1 MDPSLKET
9 EYDVILVGTGM
20 VEAILAGYV
29 CNSLTQHRTQACMR

>member
-9 EYDVILVGTGM
+9 EYDAILVGTGM

-29 CNSLTQHRTQACMR
+29 SLALS

>member
-1 MDPSLKET
+1 MDPTLKQT

-29 CNSLTQHRTQACMR
+29 LSSCVLLHDC